1 MVDEQTILVN
11 DLLFSCETYAML
23 DSCRQ
28 GTFMDEQL
36 LNELQIFGK
45 ETTSTVKTINGEATE
60 LTGVVAGLKVRKD
73 LLVESDVVKPS
84 QIAKWKYLEQIK
96 DELNLNPNVKI
107 GLLIGANRSRAL
119 EPETVIHSQGDGPYT
134 FRTVLGWCTVRP
146 ISQNNVPGGKV
157 LCNRTAVIEAGT
169 GNLARHHFETKSQMQ
184 ENDLKQ
190 MIERMYQANF
200 SEPELGFKQ
209 MVSNLEEV
217 SLEDQHF
224 LKLLDNG
231 KNWSMGIIRC
241 LYHSKTQI
249 YVFQIR
255 KIK

>member
-45 ETTSTVKTINGEATE
+45 ETTFTVKTINGEATE
-60 LTGVVAGLKVRKD
+60 LTRVVAGLKVANGGRKTHRKERWIILQKTYARKD

-119 EPETVIHSQGDGPYT
+119 EPETVIHG
-134 FRTVLGWCTVRP
+134 
-146 ISQNNVPGGKV
+146 
-157 LCNRTAVIEAGT
+157 
-169 GNLARHHFETKSQMQ
+169 
-184 ENDLKQ
+184 
-190 MIERMYQANF
+190 
-200 SEPELGFKQ
+200 
-209 MVSNLEEV
+209 
-217 SLEDQHF
+217 
-224 LKLLDNG
+224 
-231 KNWSMGIIRC
+231 
-241 LYHSKTQI
+241 
-249 YVFQIR
+249 
-255 KIK
+255 